1 MSQYS
6 FSIFTL
12 RLFIMGGG
20 TRESIQLPTKTN
32 I

>member
-6 FSIFTL
+6 FSIFTPVYNG
-12 RLFIMGGG
+12 GGG

>member
-6 FSIFTL
+6 FSIFTPVYN
-12 RLFIMGGG
+12 RGG